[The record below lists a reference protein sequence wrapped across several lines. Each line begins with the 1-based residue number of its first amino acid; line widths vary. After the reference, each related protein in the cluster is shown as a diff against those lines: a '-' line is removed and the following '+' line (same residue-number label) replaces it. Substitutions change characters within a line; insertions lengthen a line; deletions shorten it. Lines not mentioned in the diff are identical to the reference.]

1 MKAAISIAKS
11 EIKWHEKNRGTGP
24 SEDWEDAFIAGLNHL
39 LDLFI
44 QAELLEEDSE
54 DK

>member
-1 MKAAISIAKS
+1 MKAAISITKS

-24 SEDWEDAFIAGLNHL
+24 SEDWKEAFIAGLNHL
-39 LDLFI
+39 LNLFI
-44 QAELLEEDSE
+44 QAEALKEDSE